1 MPDHR
6 VFSQEMYRAAQSPVG
21 WLLSAERLRDA
32 AEAILQHEVQYEVS
46 YFRAYDAA
54 VKEAQAIAFAEGN
67 DCGSAQISARAPNYP
82 PAQLLYAYAIENVL
96 KGIIVANNPRLIGG
110 EKLNNALKSHDL
122 FELAKDA
129 TVTVHVQEEPVMKAL
144 SQLSIWAGRYPVA
157 LHRASTWRAE
167 FRRIARLRLSQSGHA
182 FVLRPDV

>member
-1 MPDHR
+1 M
-6 VFSQEMYRAAQSPVG
+6 
-21 WLLSAERLRDA
+21 
-32 AEAILQHEVQYEVS
+32 QHEVQYEVS

-157 LHRASTWRAE
+157 LHQREHMGAPNSDELLDYGSRNPVMRLFFDRTFKE
-167 FRRIARLRLSQSGHA
+167 LESKLPKPLENCFDVVVVFRPPGT
-182 FVLRPDV
+182 